1 MDFLPQDFI
10 VLDDVSEGGACHG
23 CSGKTFPFEVVDDE
37 VPNLSW
43 KDGVG
48 CFPLH
53 FLFRLCR
60 RFPRIE
66 QIAVVATKVPWELV
80 HGMR

>member
-37 VPNLSW
+37 VPNLGRE
-43 KDGVG
+43 DGVG

-53 FLFRLCR
+53 ISPTVFLCL
-60 RFPRIE
+60 PRIYLLLR
-66 QIAVVATKVPWELV
+66 QL
-80 HGMR
+80 RS